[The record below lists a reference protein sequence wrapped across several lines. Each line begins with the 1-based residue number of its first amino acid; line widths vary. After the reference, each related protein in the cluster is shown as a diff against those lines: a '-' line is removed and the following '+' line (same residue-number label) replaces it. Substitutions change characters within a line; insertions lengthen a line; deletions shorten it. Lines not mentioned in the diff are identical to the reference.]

1 MSMER
6 CGGVQLRGNIDI
18 GGVTISLEQ
27 NNRKEAQ
34 SPFFCCTDSTICTVC
49 AVCALTH
56 KEKRTTVMVLKKERM
71 KGAMLGTRVEA
82 I

>member
-1 MSMER
+1 MVAFSS
-6 CGGVQLRGNIDI
+6 
-18 GGVTISLEQ
+18 VTILTLEVLQSLWNKITE
-27 NNRKEAQ
+27 RRH
-34 SPFFCCTDSTICTVC
+34 SHRFCCCTDSTICTVC

-71 KGAMLGTRVEA
+71 KGAMLGARVEA